1 MHESRPALTQIKT
14 LIERFANSTSA
25 DDLLESINTIYRD
38 ADKDPELKN
47 WFKELDAYV
56 RKCLKEQGFI
66 MQDSATDEWNQIY
79 DRGQFLLRDRYKNHT
94 DRIIDE
100 FKFMVDQFD
109 QDPQNKRF
117 ATSLNKLFND
127 LGNDE
132 NGKPVF
138 KKHLLTDLS
147 SVILPSA
154 FENVRY
160 IPIPRI
166 EYSDKMID
174 AVIENLIVE
183 SDNLMPNSLEVQS
196 DNHFVWGRKTV
207 TSTRKNKV
215 VVRISL
221 YSQKFC
227 DPLI

>member
-1 MHESRPALTQIKT
+1 
-14 LIERFANSTSA
+14 
-25 DDLLESINTIYRD
+25 
-38 ADKDPELKN
+38 
-47 WFKELDAYV
+47 
-56 RKCLKEQGFI
+56 
-66 MQDSATDEWNQIY
+66 MQDDSTDEWNRIY

-100 FKFMVDQFD
+100 FKFMADQFD

-132 NGKPVF
+132 SGKPVF

-147 SVILPSA
+147 TVILPSA

-166 EYSDKMID
+166 EYSDKTID
-174 AVIENLIVE
+174 AIVENLIVE

-215 VVRISL
+215 VVRPLLFFDYPQIVYYYTGCRERVPDGSTGRFVLCETQRRLSIYYRQGCHGHL
-221 YSQKFC
+221 YGW
-227 DPLI
+227 